1 MLRKVFLG
9 FIRLHILH
17 HAAQGPVC
25 GVELIRELRRHG
37 YGISPGTLY
46 PTLHELA
53 AQGLLRQ
60 SSRVVN
66 GRRRKEYTVT
76 SDGRRA
82 LQGARRYVAE
92 LSDEI
97 LGDGRG

>member
-25 GVELIRELRRHG
+25 GVDLIRELRRHG

-46 PTLHELA
+46 PTLHELT
-53 AQGLLRQ
+53 AQGFLRQ

-66 GRRRKEYTVT
+66 GRRRKEYTAT
-76 SDGRRA
+76 SAGRRA
-82 LQGARRYVAE
+82 LREARRYVAE
-92 LSDEI
+92 LSREI
-97 LGDGRG
+97 LGEGHG